1 MFSMSFFVSLW
12 SFVKTLI
19 FTTINKKKIAENM
32 KRFGEQHHLHGK
44 NLDIAQLQD
53 DKAQSGVIAGPHF
66 YYWYI
71 FLSLL
76 IAFVLSYLMYTVFN
90 DEI

>member
-1 MFSMSFFVSLW
+1 
-12 SFVKTLI
+12 
-19 FTTINKKKIAENM
+19 M
-32 KRFGEQHHLHGK
+32 KLFGEQHHLHGK

-71 FLSLL
+71 FL
-76 IAFVLSYLMYTVFN
+76 FLM
-90 DEI
+90 II